1 MELVI
6 GLLFGL
12 LLGWP
17 AVLACVVITIIGL
30 FRKDHRL
37 LMIAGI
43 ISIPFT
49 WFLSGFPD
57 MKSGMFLSPLLLFI
71 AAWTMSHKWDWVA
84 WLFAIPF
91 LLLIM
96 MLFGVA
102 LQAGMAG

>member
-17 AVLACVVITIIGL
+17 AVLACVVVTVIGL

-37 LMIAGI
+37 LLIAGI
-43 ISIPFT
+43 IAIPFT
-49 WFLSGFPD
+49 WLLSGFPN
-57 MKSGMFLSPLLLFI
+57 MKSLVFLSPLLLFI
-71 AAWTMSHKWDWVA
+71 ASWTMSHKWDWVA

-91 LLLIM
+91 LLIIL
-96 MLFGVA
+96 LLLGVTMQ
-102 LQAGMAG
+102 LGLAG